1 MQAVCAMKKEQVL
14 AAVAPMVVASPA
26 FAAAQEVASVA
37 METNILGLI
46 ATALFVIIPTSFL
59 ITLFVKSESDGQ
71 RSGGFSQTYY
81 DKSKKA
87 GNKKTNLAVPMS
99 GKGKGMY
106 TDL

>member
-1 MQAVCAMKKEQVL
+1 
-14 AAVAPMVVASPA
+14 
-26 FAAAQEVASVA
+26 
-37 METNILGLI
+37 MEGCGFN
-46 ATALFVIIPTSFL
+46 SFL

-71 RSGGFSQTYY
+71 RSGGFSQVYY